1 MITKPSAFPYARILR
16 RALGVALG
24 SQLVGCG
31 LLPGGNAGATGMNGN
46 GQGADGSAPGVD
58 GGAQGVDASAQNMD
72 QSPPGADA
80 SSQGDDASSLS
91 GRPVTV
97 TSSALSSIVISLG
110 KPVVA
115 NYGNSMAAA
124 AVDSDYGTQW
134 RSYHTATTSDP
145 DWLAIDI
152 STVSATQRA
161 SVYSVWFNE
170 TGYNYQT
177 SDGSSYSLPGDFQI
191 QANAGAGGGM
201 PPTAGW
207 STLVTVSGNT
217 LSSGANLLALG
228 SYNWVRFLCT
238 AGATNVAAQN
248 TDTGLQWEL
257 HDAHGGVV
265 AWKFGGDSIT
275 ANSMGHVS
283 TNDSFDQL
291 VNLQR
296 TTLFPAFEMAGHADW
311 STANYLAVI
320 DAFLANF
327 PGQYY
332 GLALGTN
339 DVTDDPATFNANMTM
354 LINKVIAAGKIP
366 VVPTI
371 PYTGDP
377 DYVSAI
383 PGLNTQIQMIYASF
397 GSKLIQGPDLYTLI
411 SNGKAT
417 FFDTPTDLHPN
428 AAGDA
433 AIRKAWADAM
443 VKEVYP

>member
-1 MITKPSAFPYARILR
+1 MIIIPSAFLCSRILR
-16 RALGVALG
+16 RALGVALV
-24 SQLVGCG
+24 SPLVGCA
-31 LLPGGNAGATGMNGN
+31 LLPGGNAGTTGMNGS
-46 GQGADGSAPGVD
+46 GQGADASAQGVD
-58 GGAQGVDASAQNMD
+58 ASAQGVDASAQNMD
-72 QSPPGADA
+72 QSAPGVDA
-80 SSQGDDASSLS
+80 SSSQGDDASSLS

-115 NYGNSMAAA
+115 NYENSMAAA
-124 AVDSDYGTQW
+124 AVDSDYGTEW

-170 TGYNYQT
+170 AGYNYQT

-238 AGATNVAAQN
+238 AAATNVAAQN
-248 TDTGLQWEL
+248 GDTGLQWEL
-257 HDAHGGVV
+257 HDAHTGVD

-296 TTLFPAFEMAGHADW
+296 ATLFPAFEMGAHADW
-311 STANYLAVI
+311 STANYLTAI

-327 PGQYY
+327 PGRYY

-377 DYVSAI
+377 DYSAI

-397 GSKLIQGPDLYTLI
+397 GSKLIQGPDLYTVI

-417 FFDTPTDLHPN
+417 FFDTATDLHPN

-443 VKEVYP
+443 VKAVYP